1 MNQQQ
6 KIQRL
11 IDERDEAQNA
21 NKDLKNSLA
30 TLANLA
36 WRIAEACTKDV
47 IEARRWA
54 IHYRRKYR
62 ILLAMLE
69 NCEDEILEGESE
81 NAELRAGLVFYAIK
95 NAKLTGTMRD
105 ADTPGTT
112 TTSAAR
118 HEHLEG
124 YPFCECGACQAAYN
138 KPSPYIHAIGHLCKR
153 EECE

>member
-11 IDERDEAQNA
+11 IDDRDEAQNT
-21 NKDLKNSLA
+21 NKDLKNNLFG
-30 TLANLA
+30 LANLT
-36 WRIAEACTKDV
+36 RCIAEACTKDV

-81 NAELRAGLVFYAIK
+81 SAELRAGLVFYAIE

-105 ADTPGTT
+105 ADD
-112 TTSAAR
+112 A
-118 HEHLEG
+118 H
-124 YPFCECGACQAAYN
+124 
-138 KPSPYIHAIGHLCKR
+138 K
-153 EECE
+153 